1 MSSLHVAILIVS
13 FRGVQD
19 VVDCLAALDRSEH
32 RDFSVFICENGGAEA
47 YAALQDAIPG
57 KLSGGQ
63 SVHLSLSAGNLGFAG
78 GVNACLDVAGPA
90 DAYWI
95 LNPDTQPDPGALAS
109 MVARLQEGD
118 CDMVGHDIV
127 LPSGLLA
134 SRSGRWS
141 KRTARAIS
149 IDHGRPRAPGLA
161 RGEVEAAMNYVIGAS
176 MLVSGDFFERF
187 GRMRED
193 YFLYCEEAEWCL
205 RAKAQGARLGYDQT
219 AVVLHAHGTSTG
231 GGGDLRSRSRI
242 AVYLIERNRVLLT
255 RDCFPALVPT
265 ASMFALLHLMLRCAR
280 ASAWRQLAYGVS
292 GWAAGLRDE
301 RGRPAWF

>member
-1 MSSLHVAILIVS
+1 MSLHVAVLIVS

-19 VVDCLAALDRSEH
+19 VVDCLSALERSEH

-47 YAALQDAIPG
+47 HAALSQAAPARLAGGQPVSISLAPG
-57 KLSGGQ
+57 K
-63 SVHLSLSAGNLGFAG
+63 LGFAG
-78 GVNACLDVAGPA
+78 GVNACLDAAGPA

-95 LNPDTQPDPGALAS
+95 LNPDTQPEPAALAAL
-109 MVARLQEGD
+109 VARLEEGD
-118 CDMVGHDIV
+118 CDMVGHDIM
-127 LPSGLLA
+127 LPSGVLA
-134 SRSGRWS
+134 SRSGRWA

-149 IDHGRPRAPGLA
+149 IDHGRPRQPSLT
-161 RGEVEAAMNYVIGAS
+161 RDEVEAAMNYVIGAS

-193 YFLYCEEAEWCL
+193 YFLYCEEVEWCL
-205 RAKAQGARLGYDQT
+205 RAKARGARLGYDER

-231 GGGDLRSRSRI
+231 GGGDLRSRSKL

-255 RDCFPALVPT
+255 RDCFPALLPA

-280 ASAWRQLAYGVS
+280 AIAWRQLAYGVS